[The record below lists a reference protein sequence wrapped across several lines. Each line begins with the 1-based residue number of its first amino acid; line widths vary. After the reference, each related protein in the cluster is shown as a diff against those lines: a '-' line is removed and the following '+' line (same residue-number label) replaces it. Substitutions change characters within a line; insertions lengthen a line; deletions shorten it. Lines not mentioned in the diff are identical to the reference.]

1 MTSIKNTVVKDSSL
15 SEREAQLIYHRAYEA
30 ILWASP
36 ALAVIASDE
45 AGRRDL
51 GAGNT
56 DIVYSGKLMGH
67 RWGQITCNNQ
77 SPYWNVAFSV
87 KNGPLVVEVPPARP
101 EARFFGSIHDVW
113 WIPLEDFGPV
123 GADKGKGGKYLVLP
137 PGYEG
142 EVPKGYIVLRSP
154 SFLHWIC
161 GRTIPRDKGQ
171 KGWDAAVDYIKTLKV
186 YPLSQAGSPPKQKF
200 IDGSQRKYDA
210 QPTFDLRDFRLIDRL
225 VQEEPIHVHD
235 KFMMGMLER
244 IGIRKGAKFDPS
256 PEVVAILEQAANDA
270 QAECIARIKDG
281 RAFKRFWEGGKWG
294 TFPVTPEGAASLASY
309 VFEDRIDY
317 EFRIFNHFY
326 WSGGMYKG
334 YVAGRPSATAYVM
347 TAQDAD
353 GTAIDA
359 SKTYK
364 IHVPANP
371 PIKDFWSI
379 VAYGIV
385 SRTFID
391 SPKFTVSSNDE
402 GVKVNADGSI
412 DLYLAPNPVKG
423 FEANM
428 VITNPNEDAFLMF
441 RFYGAKSQLWERK
454 WQLGDPE
461 LVD

>member
-1 MTSIKNTVVKDSSL
+1 M
-15 SEREAQLIYHRAYEA
+15 
-30 ILWASP
+30 
-36 ALAVIASDE
+36 
-45 AGRRDL
+45 
-51 GAGNT
+51 
-56 DIVYSGKLMGH
+56 
-67 RWGQITCNNQ
+67 
-77 SPYWNVAFSV
+77 
-87 KNGPLVVEVPPARP
+87 VVEVPPARP

-225 VQEEPIHVHD
+225 VQEEPIQVHD

-270 QAECIARIKDG
+270 QAECIAHIKDG
-281 RAFKRFWEGGKWG
+281 RAFNPFWKGGSWG
-294 TFPVTPEGAASLASY
+294 AFRVTSKVAATLGSY
-309 VFEDRIDY
+309 VFDDYMAYED
-317 EFRIFNHFY
+317 RIFNHFY
-326 WSGGMYKG
+326 FSGGMYKSFD
-334 YVAGRPSATAYVM
+334 ATKPSKTAYVW
-347 TAQDAD
+347 TAQDSGGHALD
-353 GTAIDA
+353 PE
-359 SKTYK
+359 KTYR

-371 PIKDFWSI
+371 PTEDFWSI
-379 VAYGIV
+379 IAYSTV

-402 GVKVNADGSI
+402 GVNVNADGSI
-412 DLYLAPNPVKG
+412 DLYLSPQPVKG
-423 FEANM
+423 FEANT
-428 VITNPNEDAFLMF
+428 VIINPNQDSFLCF
-441 RFYGAKSQLWERK
+441 RFYGAKPELWDRNWK
-454 WQLGDPE
+454 LGDPE
-461 LVD
+461 LVN